1 MILFRPPK
9 GYMYENLENLHFTIF
24 SRSIHK
30 VSPGFEEVFTPTHFA
45 RSVFAPVGVLAKRL
59 LGSGPIFVL

>member
-1 MILFRPPK
+1 
-9 GYMYENLENLHFTIF
+9 MYENLENLHFTIF